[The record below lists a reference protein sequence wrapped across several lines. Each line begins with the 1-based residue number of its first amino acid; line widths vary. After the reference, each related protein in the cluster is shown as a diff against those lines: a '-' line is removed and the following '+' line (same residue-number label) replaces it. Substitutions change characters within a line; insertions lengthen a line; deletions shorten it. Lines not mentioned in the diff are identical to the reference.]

1 MKHLKGREPTNGKIV
16 DDPLNRYWHFHVA
29 AGSIDGTHIIVML
42 TPKWMQLLQINGV
55 ASINAFAADNFD
67 LKFTYLIADWEGI
80 ANDTYTLRPFA
91 SKTYQPSL

>member
-1 MKHLKGREPTNGKIV
+1 
-16 DDPLNRYWHFHVA
+16 
-29 AGSIDGTHIIVML
+29 
-42 TPKWMQLLQINGV
+42 MQLLRINGV

-80 ANDTYTLRPFA
+80 ANDTYTLRLFA